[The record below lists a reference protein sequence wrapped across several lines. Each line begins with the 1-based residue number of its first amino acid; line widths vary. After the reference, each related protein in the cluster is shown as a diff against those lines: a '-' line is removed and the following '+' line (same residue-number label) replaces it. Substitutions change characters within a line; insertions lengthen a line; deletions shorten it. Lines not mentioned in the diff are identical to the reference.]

1 MKKSSVA
8 FLSVLPAPVSLHFLF
23 FFSHPT
29 QPCASVSHVLRKT
42 IVVTVFFPVFLDTK
56 YFLLILVARAHLS
69 HCFITFFFFT
79 LSFVV
84 M

>member
-23 FFSHPT
+23 FFSHST

-42 IVVTVFFPVFLDTK
+42 IVVTVFFPVFLDTVL
-56 YFLLILVARAHLS
+56 FAHLGGAS
-69 HCFITFFFFT
+69 TPESLLYYFFFT